1 MKSLP
6 SSQGPATT
14 FHVKWH
20 SVPLEFASCVQD
32 VNVLSTN
39 FHANQHNTG
48 DFLIK
53 LPTFKK
59 KKKVHSC
66 LLQAESLTFGHFYV
80 TRKGSEAA
88 VCQSHFEGYGLLRRM
103 VIIQKSTSSQESK
116 YHVKQHTLRRMNKEA
131 CLRLPKSQGLSKV
144 LLRW

>member
-1 MKSLP
+1 LKSLP

-59 KKKVHSC
+59 KKKYTAVYYKQNHSH
-66 LLQAESLTFGHFYV
+66 LATSMLQEKALRQLYAKV
-80 TRKGSEAA
+80 T
-88 VCQSHFEGYGLLRRM
+88 
-103 VIIQKSTSSQESK
+103 
-116 YHVKQHTLRRMNKEA
+116 
-131 CLRLPKSQGLSKV
+131 SKV
-144 LLRW
+144 MAS